1 MDRLTELA
9 TFITVVD
16 QGGFAAAS
24 RYLRRSPPTIT
35 RIVADLEARVG
46 VKLLERTSRRC
57 TPTEAGRR
65 LAEHARNLIADYEQA
80 VSVATGESVAPRGL
94 VRLTAPYF
102 FGREHVAPAVM
113 RFVDTHDGMFAEL
126 DLSDRPQD
134 LVLAGFDLA
143 VRIGPISDKT
153 LKVRRI
159 GFVRQ
164 VIVASPEY
172 LARRGEPATPEAL
185 RKHDLVQHGSQFDA
199 PWRLQGPTGEVT
211 VRMLP
216 RFTVNQADAAL
227 AAARAGRGLV
237 TALSYQVNDDLAA
250 GKLVC
255 VLESFEPDPLPVQLI
270 WPDGRDR
277 LRRVRMMI
285 DHLVK
290 ELQGLDVL
298 RSR

>member
-9 TFITVVD
+9 TFVAVVD

-24 RYLRRSPPTIT
+24 RFLRRSPPTIT
-35 RIVADLEARVG
+35 RIISDLEARVG

-57 TPTEAGRR
+57 SPTEAGRR

-80 VSVATGESVAPRGL
+80 VSVATGESIAPRGL

-102 FGREHVAPAVM
+102 FGREYVAPAIM
-113 RFVDTHDGMFAEL
+113 RFVDAHEGIFAEL

-143 VRIGPISDKT
+143 LRIGPVSDKS

-159 GFVRQ
+159 GFVRK

-172 LARRGEPATPEAL
+172 LARRGEPTSPEVL
-185 RKHDLVQHGSQFDA
+185 RKHDVIQHGSQFDA
-199 PWRLQGPTGEVT
+199 PWRFRARTGEVAI
-211 VRMLP
+211 RMLP

-237 TALSYQVNDDLAA
+237 TALSYQVHDDLAA

-255 VLESFEPDPLPVQLI
+255 VLKAFEPEPLPVQLI

-290 ELQGLDVL
+290 ELQCLDIL
-298 RSR
+298 RWS